1 MRHALRRVLW
11 IVPTLVVVSILAFFV
26 LSKSIGW
33 TPPGE
38 PGQSAS
44 AARARLARLPR
55 FFNAKPRDVRALA
68 RAAMRDVSSDAPN
81 ADQARALLVRLGGAA
96 LPFVLPRLDALPP
109 EGRARVAL
117 ALRPVAR
124 RMGVS
129 SPEELGNADGA
140 TVFWSRFWQERSIDF
155 RGVVVRRMV
164 QRVELRASA
173 FRRED
178 VEQLDT
184 FALADLIADMGRV
197 ATPADV
203 GRVRLLADL
212 AAHATGLPWRV
223 PAGASVAEARGVVAA
238 WHNWWLLYGSDFVA
252 FDGPRRVVAMLVE
265 TQYGKWASATVHN
278 TFGVTAEGT
287 PLIGVIES
295 RAPVTLWLLLAGLG
309 GGYAVGI
316 AAGLLAAA
324 RELGGFDALSSLGA
338 LMLLGVPSAELA
350 AWTARIADG
359 VTFSWMAAL
368 IMIVVCAALVS
379 RFQRA
384 ASRTALEQEF
394 CRTERAFGASPI
406 AAARR
411 SFRAS
416 SAAALSLV
424 AVDLPAVIG
433 TAFVVE
439 RGFGLKGLGPATL
452 DAVAA
457 HDLPWLMTMALLTAI
472 VVALAQI
479 ASDVLLGAL
488 DPRVRASLDRHRGVV
503 D

>member
-26 LSKSIGW
+26 LSESIGW

-38 PGQSAS
+38 PGRSAS
-44 AARARLARLPR
+44 EARARLARLPR
-55 FFNAKPRDVRALA
+55 FFNPHPSDVRALA
-68 RAAMRDVSSDAPN
+68 RVAMDEVAGDAPN
-81 ADQARALLVRLGGAA
+81 AKQARAQLVRLGGAA
-96 LPFVLPRLDALPP
+96 LPYVLARLDALPP
-109 EGRARVAL
+109 QGRARVAL

-129 SPEELGNADGA
+129 SLDELGSAEGA

-155 RGVVVRRMV
+155 RAVVVQRMV
-164 QRVELRASA
+164 QRVVRRASA

-184 FALADLIADMGRV
+184 FALPNLIAGMGAVR
-197 ATPADV
+197 TPADV
-203 GRVRLLADL
+203 QRARLLADL

-223 PAGASVAEARGVVAA
+223 PAQASVADARNVVAA

-252 FDGPRRVVAMLVE
+252 FNGPRRVVAMLVE
-265 TQYGKWASATVHN
+265 TQYGKWASAAVHFG
-278 TFGVTAEGT
+278 FGVTAGGAPIVNALEH
-287 PLIGVIES
+287 
-295 RAPVTLWLLLAGLG
+295 RAPLTLWLLLVGIG
-309 GGYAVGI
+309 GGYVLGVV
-316 AAGLLAAA
+316 AGLLAAA
-324 RELGGFDALSSLGA
+324 RAFRTFDPLSSIAAVA
-338 LMLLGVPSAELA
+338 LLAIPSAELA
-350 AWTARIADG
+350 AWIARSAGDVALG
-359 VTFSWMAAL
+359 WPAAL
-368 IMIVVCAALVS
+368 VMIVVCAALVS

-394 CRTERAFGASPI
+394 VRTERAFGASPF

-416 SAAALSLV
+416 SAAAVSLV
-424 AVDLPAVIG
+424 AVDLPALLGIE
-433 TAFVVE
+433 FIVE
-439 RGFGLKGLGPATL
+439 RAFGLKGLGPATL

-457 HDLPWLMTMALLTAI
+457 HDLPWLMA
-472 VVALAQI
+472 VALFTAVGVALVQI
-479 ASDVLLGAL
+479 ASDLLLGAL
-488 DPRVRASLDRHRGVV
+488 DPRVRRSLERHRGVI